1 MGSVTGWC
9 YGPHLFLQMEG
20 RCCQLANPIVAVVGR
35 PNVGKSTL
43 FNRIAGERISIVED
57 TPGVTRDRIYA
68 HAEWLGKHF
77 SLIDTGGIEMSDQ
90 PLLTQIRQQA
100 EVAIDEADVIVL
112 VTDIENGVTDADEQV
127 ARILYRSDKPVILAV
142 NKVDNPERRSDVY
155 DFYSLGLGEPYPVS
169 GVHGVGVGDLLDA
182 VINNFPETAANDNDD
197 TIHFS
202 FIGRPNVG
210 KSSLVNALLGEH
222 RVIVSDV
229 AGTTRDA
236 INTRF
241 TAEDGRQFTMVDTA
255 GIRKKGKIYEN
266 TERYSLMRSMR
277 AIDDSDVVLVV
288 LNAEEGLRDL
298 DKHIA
303 GYAHEAGKGVIIVVN
318 KWDTIP
324 NKDHRTMTDFTNL
337 IRNEFQYLSYAPII
351 FVSAKTK
358 QRLNQLPTMVEE
370 VYDHARLRVQSSV
383 LNDVLMDALAANPT
397 PTQNGRRLRVYYAT
411 QVAVQPPT
419 FIVFVNDPDLMHF
432 SYERYLENQ
441 IRQAFDFSGTPIHLI
456 KRKRQ

>member
-1 MGSVTGWC
+1 
-9 YGPHLFLQMEG
+9 ME
-20 RCCQLANPIVAVVGR
+20 RLANPIVAVVGR

-77 SLIDTGGIEMSDQ
+77 SMIDTGGIEISDQ

-100 EVAIDEADVIVL
+100 EVAIDEADVIIFVAD
-112 VTDIENGVTDADEQV
+112 VENGVTDADEQV
-127 ARILYRSDKPVILAV
+127 ARILYRSNKPVVLAV
-142 NKVDNPERRSDVY
+142 NKVDNPERRSDIY
-155 DFYSLGLGEPYPVS
+155 DYYSLGLGEPYAVS
-169 GVHGVGVGDLLDA
+169 SVHGIGMGDLLDA
-182 VINNFPETAANDNDD
+182 VIKEFPDNAANDEDD
-197 TIHFS
+197 SIHFS

-210 KSSLVNALLGEH
+210 KSSLVNAILGEN
-222 RVIVSDV
+222 RVIVSNV

-241 TAEDGRQFTMVDTA
+241 ETADGQKFTMVDTA

-288 LNAEEGLRDL
+288 LNAEEGIREL

-303 GYAHEAGKGVIIVVN
+303 GYAHEAGCGVIIVVN
-318 KWDTIP
+318 KWDTLKE
-324 NKDHRTMTDFTNL
+324 KDHRTMTDFTNL
-337 IRNEFQYLSYAPII
+337 IRQEFQYLSYAPII

-358 QRLNQLPTMVEE
+358 QRLNQLPGLIEK
-370 VYDHARLRVQSSV
+370 VYQHHRQRIQSAV
-383 LNDVLMDALAANPT
+383 LNDVLMDAIAANPT
-397 PTQNGRRLRVYYAT
+397 PTQNGRRLRVYYGT
-411 QVAVQPPT
+411 QVATEPPT
-419 FIVFVNDPDLMHF
+419 FVIFVNDPELMHF

-441 IRQAFDFSGTPIHLI
+441 IRKAFDFSGTPIHLI
-456 KRKRQ
+456 KRQRQ

>member
-1 MGSVTGWC
+1 M
-9 YGPHLFLQMEG
+9 
-20 RCCQLANPIVAVVGR
+20 ANPIVAVVGR

-77 SLIDTGGIEMSDQ
+77 SMIDTGGIEISDQ

-100 EVAIDEADVIVL
+100 EIAIDEADVIIFVAD
-112 VTDIENGVTDADEQV
+112 VENGVTDADEQV
-127 ARILYRSDKPVILAV
+127 ARILYRSNKPVVLAV
-142 NKVDNPERRSDVY
+142 NKVDNPERRSDIY
-155 DFYSLGLGEPYPVS
+155 DYYSLGLGEPYAVS
-169 GVHGVGVGDLLDA
+169 SVHGIGMGDLLDA
-182 VINNFPETAANDNDD
+182 VIKEFPDNAANDEDD
-197 TIHFS
+197 SIHFS

-210 KSSLVNALLGEH
+210 KSSLVNAILGEN
-222 RVIVSDV
+222 RVIVSNV

-236 INTRF
+236 INTQF
-241 TAEDGRQFTMVDTA
+241 ETADGQKFTMVDTA

-288 LNAEEGLRDL
+288 LNAEEGIREL

-303 GYAHEAGKGVIIVVN
+303 GYAHEAGCGVIIVVN
-318 KWDTIP
+318 KWDTLKE
-324 NKDHRTMTDFTNL
+324 KDHRTMTDFTNL
-337 IRNEFQYLSYAPII
+337 IRQEFQYLSYAPII

-358 QRLNQLPTMVEE
+358 QRLNQLPGLIEE
-370 VYDHARLRVQSSV
+370 VYQHHRQRIQSAV
-383 LNDVLMDALAANPT
+383 LNDVLMDAIAANPT
-397 PTQNGRRLRVYYAT
+397 PTQNGRRLRVYYGT
-411 QVAVQPPT
+411 QVATEPPT
-419 FIVFVNDPDLMHF
+419 FVIFVNDPELMHF

-441 IRQAFDFSGTPIHLI
+441 IRKAFDFSGTPTHLI
-456 KRKRQ
+456 KRQRQ

>member
-1 MGSVTGWC
+1 
-9 YGPHLFLQMEG
+9 ME
-20 RCCQLANPIVAVVGR
+20 RLANPIVAVVGR

-77 SLIDTGGIEMSDQ
+77 SMIDTGGIEISDQ

-100 EVAIDEADVIVL
+100 EVAIDEADVIIFVAD
-112 VTDIENGVTDADEQV
+112 VENGVTDADEQV
-127 ARILYRSDKPVILAV
+127 ARILYRSNKPVVLAV
-142 NKVDNPERRSDVY
+142 NKVDNPERRSDIY
-155 DFYSLGLGEPYPVS
+155 DYYSLGLGEPYAVS
-169 GVHGVGVGDLLDA
+169 SVHGIGMGDLLDA
-182 VINNFPETAANDNDD
+182 VIKEFPDNAANDEDD
-197 TIHFS
+197 SIHFS

-210 KSSLVNALLGEH
+210 KSSLVNAILGEN
-222 RVIVSDV
+222 RVIVSNV

-236 INTRF
+236 INTQF
-241 TAEDGRQFTMVDTA
+241 ETADGQKFTMVDTA

-288 LNAEEGLRDL
+288 LNAEEGIREL

-303 GYAHEAGKGVIIVVN
+303 GYAHEAGCGVIIVVN
-318 KWDTIP
+318 KWDTLKE
-324 NKDHRTMTDFTNL
+324 KDHRTMTDFTNL
-337 IRNEFQYLSYAPII
+337 IRQEFQYLSYAPII

-358 QRLNQLPTMVEE
+358 QRLNQLPGLIEE
-370 VYDHARLRVQSSV
+370 VYQHHRQRIQSAV
-383 LNDVLMDALAANPT
+383 LNDVLMDAIAANPT
-397 PTQNGRRLRVYYAT
+397 PTQNGRRLRVYYGT
-411 QVAVQPPT
+411 QVATEPPT
-419 FIVFVNDPDLMHF
+419 FVIFVNDPELMHF

-441 IRQAFDFSGTPIHLI
+441 IRKAFDISGTPIHLI
-456 KRKRQ
+456 KRQRQ